1 MKITRKQLK
10 QIIKEELSRA
20 LHEVDDSSLSPVFTP
35 EIGGEGPHLDPRYA
49 QSDLKKKDRHN
60 RDVYDRSR
68 NHVLTY
74 GRVFSE
80 CGTPG
85 IVLPNPKFDKDVSD
99 LWNYIIDERGNR
111 SLFAISIDELLG
123 ISDLGVMGAKQAAIM
138 ATKTAGK
145 VLRKF
150 VVPFVGWAETGSD
163 IKAIADEWLDDVAS
177 GFCDVMT
184 MMNGAYW
191 GPKFESEYTGEKDK
205 HFARRHIKLSE
216 WRMYPAYL
224 ALIVHYGRENNW
236 SPKKTADVMV
246 SAGWLHQNEAN
257 ELRNEILKADLLKIK
272 FAEQTDAL
280 EKSLK
285 PEDAPDDLK
294 V

>member
-20 LHEVDDSSLSPVFTP
+20 LHEVDDSTGLSPVFTP
-35 EIGGEGPHLDPRYA
+35 EIGGEGHHLDPRY
-49 QSDLKKKDRHN
+49 SDLKKKDRHN
-60 RDVYDRSR
+60 RDEFKRSS

-85 IVLPNPKFDKDVSD
+85 IVLPNPTFDKDVSD

-123 ISDLGVMGAKQAAIM
+123 ISDLGVMGAKQAATM

-150 VVPFVGWAETGSD
+150 VPFVGWAETGSD
-163 IKAIADEWLDDVAS
+163 INAIKKEWNAGVAS

-191 GPKFESEYTGEKDK
+191 GPKFDTYTGEKDK
-205 HFARRHIKLSE
+205 NFARRHIKLSE

-272 FAEQTDAL
+272 FAEQIDAL
-280 EKSLK
+280 EKSLE
-285 PEDAPDDLK
+285 PEDAPVELE